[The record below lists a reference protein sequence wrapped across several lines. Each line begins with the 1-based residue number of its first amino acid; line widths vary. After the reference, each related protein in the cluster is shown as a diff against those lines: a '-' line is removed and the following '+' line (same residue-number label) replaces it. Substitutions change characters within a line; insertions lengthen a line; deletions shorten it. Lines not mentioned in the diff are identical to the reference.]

1 MCARELAR
9 LVAVSAALSL
19 SLPGPGAAQEAG
31 WRSAVDQLAQEK
43 TLAESCVS
51 ILKTFAESDP
61 MARIQGQRLY
71 ARAKADVDG
80 LVAMLAVDLAD
91 DRSPAE
97 IPELSQR
104 LEAVPRQRQAL
115 CRHVDTAVGAELRVQ
130 SEGTRNLWVAL
141 LTQGIGNAVGS
152 TIEAGVEIWEEYR
165 RADEVRRQTI
175 ASQIEATRWRDY
187 AEVPK
192 A

>member
-1 MCARELAR
+1 MLIRELAR
-9 LVAVSAALSL
+9 WLMAMLLLAPLL
-19 SLPGPGAAQEAG
+19 GAAEEIG
-31 WRSAVDQLAQEK
+31 YREAVDRLAQER
-43 TLAESCVS
+43 TLAESCAS
-51 ILKTFAESDP
+51 ILKTFADDDP

-80 LVAMLAVDLAD
+80 LIAMLVVDLAN

-104 LEAVPRQRQAL
+104 LAAVPAQRRIF
-115 CRHVDTAVGAELRVQ
+115 CEHVDAAVGADVRAQAED
-130 SEGTRNLWVAL
+130 TRDGLLAAL
-141 LTQGIGNAVGS
+141 LAEGIGDAVGG
-152 TIEAGVEIWEEYR
+152 TIEAGVEIWKEYR

-175 ASQIEATRWRDY
+175 ASQIEAQRWLPY

>member
-1 MCARELAR
+1 MSSRELAR
-9 LVAVSAALSL
+9 LLVVGAALSL
-19 SLPGPGAAQEAG
+19 SLPAPGAAQEAG
-31 WRSAVDQLAQEK
+31 WRDAVDRLAQEK
-43 TLAESCVS
+43 ALAESCVS

-61 MARIQGQRLY
+61 MARVQGQRLY

-80 LVAMLAVDLAD
+80 LITMLAVDLAE

-97 IPELSQR
+97 VPELRQR
-104 LEAVPRQRQAL
+104 LEAVPTQRQAL
-115 CRHVDTAVGAELRVQ
+115 CQHVDAAVGAVLREQ

-141 LTQGIGNAVGS
+141 LTQGIGDAVGS
-152 TIEAGVEIWEEYR
+152 TIDAGVEIWKEYR

-175 ASQIEATRWRDY
+175 ASRIEATRWRDY